1 MPNTPRI
8 SWRVNWV
15 FKWIQRIDVK
25 TRVPCLSVVVQY
37 MIMAACC
44 CLCRDPVSTDHRR
57 RKKLH
62 GASCTTAR
70 TVLREVSSVPLEAL
84 VETRDQSAVLCYSCE
99 KILNNI
105 QSLTA
110 KVETLRADVRGKV
123 SALQSVRAEKRQR
136 PAPEIDGQELP
147 PTKHTRIENADS
159 VPSTVLPST
168 SEPGSGVPTSAQVT
182 SPADNQLQLPSTSA
196 AVEPAVQA
204 PSPRI
209 QVHVATYYKF

>member
-1 MPNTPRI
+1 MVVSRARLTCAERKSESGQIPITVSCLTRQEFLGVLIGRLSGFNGC
-8 SWRVNWV
+8 
-15 FKWIQRIDVK
+15 DVK

-37 MIMAACC
+37 MIMAAC

-70 TVLREVSSVPLEAL
+70 TVLREVSSVLLEAL

-99 KILNNI
+99 RILNNI

-110 KVETLRADVRGKV
+110 KVETLRAEVRGKV

-147 PTKHTRIENADS
+147 QTKHT
-159 VPSTVLPST
+159 
-168 SEPGSGVPTSAQVT
+168 
-182 SPADNQLQLPSTSA
+182 
-196 AVEPAVQA
+196 
-204 PSPRI
+204 
-209 QVHVATYYKF
+209 H

>member
-1 MPNTPRI
+1 M
-8 SWRVNWV
+8 
-15 FKWIQRIDVK
+15 
-25 TRVPCLSVVVQY
+25 PCLSVVVQY

-123 SALQSVRAEKRQR
+123 SALQILKN
-136 PAPEIDGQELP
+136 LM
-147 PTKHTRIENADS
+147 T
-159 VPSTVLPST
+159 
-168 SEPGSGVPTSAQVT
+168 GSISMLQNYFHLGYCGMDFTMPFGRGMGREYSAT
-182 SPADNQLQLPSTSA
+182 GRSC
-196 AVEPAVQA
+196 
-204 PSPRI
+204 
-209 QVHVATYYKF
+209 

>member
-1 MPNTPRI
+1 M
-8 SWRVNWV
+8 
-15 FKWIQRIDVK
+15 
-25 TRVPCLSVVVQY
+25 PCLSVVVQY

-209 QVHVATYYKF
+209 